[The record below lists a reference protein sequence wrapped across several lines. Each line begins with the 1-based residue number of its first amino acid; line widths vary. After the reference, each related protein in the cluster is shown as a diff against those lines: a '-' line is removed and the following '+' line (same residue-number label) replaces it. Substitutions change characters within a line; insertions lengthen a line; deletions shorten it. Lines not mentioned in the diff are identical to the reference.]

1 MQAGRWRR
9 WAIGFIGWIIS
20 PSMVLGTVT
29 GLTALVG
36 GLLAGLPAV
45 LIGLVV
51 LAAVTLV
58 VALAHLAVSLW
69 EKFRPRAADT
79 DPACALDFA
88 EMITEGRKL
97 AGDEF
102 GGNPSWGEFV
112 AWRERIAEQVEGAL
126 GGVEKQRLL
135 EVKPR
140 RGSAPRDHVLA
151 VVDWLKERR
160 DRSPAQR
167 STDDSGEFG
176 RRDDRG
182 ELAQRCHM
190 LAGSV
195 ERWVES
201 FKQGHSER
209 AEKFVAEWLEAD
221 PATDPAEARRKALT
235 RDEKNWE
242 FDYRLKYQSEAA
254 KRFREAWEL
263 GEVAKEHEQLATAPL
278 AIQFEEVPKLFNTI
292 ADRLYGDG

>member
-1 MQAGRWRR
+1 MWKALDNLWLTRAG
-9 WAIGFIGWIIS
+9 
-20 PSMVLGTVT
+20 
-29 GLTALVG
+29 TAVF
-36 GLLAGLPAV
+36 LAGAIQTLARWLMGLSLNVVGVVLFAVGIV
-45 LIGLVV
+45 LILGPRLSKHSKV
-51 LAAVTLV
+51 AA
-58 VALAHLAVSLW
+58 
-69 EKFRPRAADT
+69 FRPGTADT
-79 DPACALDFA
+79 GRASAIDFA

-102 GGNPSWGEFV
+102 GGNPSWGDYV
-112 AWRERIAEQVEGAL
+112 AWRERIAEQVGGAL

-140 RGSAPRDHVLA
+140 QGSTPRDHVLA
-151 VVDWLKERR
+151 GVDWLKERR
-160 DRSPAQR
+160 DHSPAQTA
-167 STDDSGEFG
+167 SDNGEFG

-201 FKQGHSER
+201 FRQGHSER
-209 AEKFVAEWLEAD
+209 AEKFVAEWLEAE

-242 FDYRLKYQSEAA
+242 ADYRLKYQSEAA
-254 KRFREAWEL
+254 KRFEEAWEL

-292 ADRLYGDG
+292 ADRLYGDE